1 MLKCGGTMRKTLVAF
16 LFLTVALFATSCGEE
31 APQPV
36 VDAQADDVTSVEE
49 ATVNNIPIE
58 DIVIDYDAIPLKI
71 GFVKQDHHTAV
82 FVAALRNEMMHA
94 DYPVYLIP
102 LGENFYALIKDNRQ
116 IAEIEFIQSQGA
128 INVPNNMQAG
138 LFEMGFGGVV
148 PFAASIDQGNQI
160 SIVAPL
166 HQRGDMLVVTADN
179 EAVTD
184 WDSFVGWI
192 NASEEPVTVGYK
204 SPKAVALII
213 FQSALAEAEIPFAMS
228 GGDIGDA
235 RIVLY
240 NTQGQPNLNPAL
252 QEGLVD
258 AYISNNPACALAEH
272 NGIGKCVAELSM
284 LPPGDFENHP
294 CCAIAAT
301 DEVIAAK
308 PHEAAAALELFVY
321 ATEFINENP
330 GEAAAAASE
339 WIGTPLEV
347 ELISMSTSLYD
358 MHVTADWTGNMNTI
372 LDHMRGLNV
381 FSGSLR
387 DADDAAEIEMIT
399 NFDLLPEEYR

>member
-1 MLKCGGTMRKTLVAF
+1 MRKALVAF
-16 LFLTVALFATSCGEE
+16 LLLIVVLLAASCGEE
-31 APQPV
+31 ASQPV
-36 VDAQADDVTSVEE
+36 VDTRVDDVTSVEE
-49 ATVNNIPIE
+49 VTTTNIPIE
-58 DIVIDYDAIPLKI
+58 EIAIDFDAIPLKI
-71 GFVKQDHHTAV
+71 GFVKQDHHSAV

-94 DYPVYLIP
+94 AYPVYLIP
-102 LGENFYALIKDNRQ
+102 LGENFYALVKDNRQ

-148 PFAASIDQGNQI
+148 PFASSIDQGNPI
-160 SIVAPL
+160 TILSPL
-166 HQRGDMLVVTADN
+166 HQRGDMLVV
-179 EAVTD
+179 EAGNDAVYD
-184 WDSFVGWI
+184 WDSFVNWV
-192 NASEEPVTVGYK
+192 NTSEEPVVVGYK

-213 FQSALAEAEIPFAMS
+213 FQSALRESGIPFAMS
-228 GGDIGDA
+228 GGDIGGA
-235 RIVLY
+235 MVVLY
-240 NTQGQPNLNPAL
+240 NAQGQPNLNPAL

-258 AYISNNPACALAEH
+258 AYVSNNPACAMAEH
-272 NGIGKCVAELSM
+272 SGIGKCIAELSM

-301 DEVIAAK
+301 EEVIVAK
-308 PHEAAAALELFVY
+308 PNEVAAALELFVY

-330 GEAAAAASE
+330 EEAAAAASE

-347 ELISMSTSLYD
+347 ELVSMSTSLYD
-358 MHVTADWTGNMNTI
+358 MHVTADWIRNMNII

-381 FSGSLR
+381 FSGLLLMG
-387 DADDAAEIEMIT
+387 ADGATEIEMIT